1 MKNYARGGDVRPA
14 DNEYRGGREVG
25 KKKKSKHTKLAGQ
38 PYTKGP
44 IPVWRDTKG
53 GGGRTGKPT

>member
-38 PYTKGP
+38 PWTGP
-44 IPVWRDTKG
+44 LGKPPKERIPVWNP
-53 GGGRTGKPT
+53 KPT